1 MSIINF
7 YDMELN
13 ETSNI
18 TEQNNKLKIKLK
30 PHQLAA
36 LNKALEMEIYGT
48 IKYKISDTN
57 KLLSIM
63 NMLYSNIPYSLL
75 TQTNNNIIQ
84 ISTNVGI
91 FGDMVGYGKTLIA
104 LALISVNNVEN
115 IHINNTYSKTF
126 NNYKNYSYLNIS
138 SVNNLIVPSN
148 IIFNTTLV
156 IVPRGPVYI
165 QWENMIKT
173 HTTLKLLS
181 IENLTFI
188 KKHLPKYTQNNRQE
202 IIDYFNSFDLV
213 LIKNTTLKLL
223 YNYYYSDNNFNLIN
237 NWKRVIIDE
246 AHDIINQL
254 KVHINYNYLWMI
266 SGTYDDLLKKVY
278 NSNNSLIY
286 SNTSKELMN
295 DEFINLML
303 VKNNN
308 TFIKNSF
315 KIPEPI
321 EKYYLC
327 KLHNNINIIKNFI
340 SDSILDKINANDIS
354 GAIKDLGGK
363 NENEND
369 IIELVSKELKRE
381 LFNKQAERDY
391 ISNLD
396 ISSEQ
401 KLLKLKTINT
411 DIENQEEKIKN
422 LTERISYISSKT
434 CSICMELMTNPIL
447 IECTHIFCG
456 GCLIKWLKNNNSCPY
471 CRSTINGT
479 DKLIAIVNDTENN
492 NKNDNENIKK
502 EILSKEDTLLKIIND
517 KPNGKF
523 LIFSKNENSFEKIK
537 SELNK
542 SNKTFELLK
551 GNTSHMINILDKFK
565 SGEINIILLNTQ
577 YAGSGIDISCATD
590 VIIFHNMGLDKY
602 QAIGR
607 AQRVGRKDE
616 LYIHNLCYE
625 HEL

>member
-1 MSIINF
+1 MLKVNY

-13 ETSNI
+13 EMSEI
-18 TEQNNKLKIKLK
+18 ALQNDKLKIKLK

-36 LNKALEMEIYGT
+36 LNKALEMEINGT
-48 IKYKISDTN
+48 IRYKISNTT
-57 KLLSIM
+57 KLISLM
-63 NMLYSNIPYSLL
+63 NMLYSNIPLL

-91 FGDMVGYGKTLIA
+91 LGDMVGYGKTLIA
-104 LALISVNNVEN
+104 LALITVNNVEN
-115 IHINNTYSKTF
+115 IHINNTYSKSF
-126 NNYKNYSYLNIS
+126 NNHINYSYLNIS
-138 SVNNLIVPSN
+138 SLNNLIVPSN

-165 QWENMIKT
+165 QWVNMIKT
-173 HTTLKLLS
+173 HTSLNVLS

-188 KKHLPKYTQNNRQE
+188 KKHLPVFTQNNRNE
-202 IIDYFNSFDLV
+202 IIDFFNGYDLV

-223 YNYYYSDNNFNLIN
+223 YKYYYNDNNFNIIN

-266 SGTYDDLLKKVY
+266 SGTYDALLKKVY
-278 NSNNSLIY
+278 NNKNSLIY
-286 SNTSKELMN
+286 TNTVNELMN

-308 TFIKNSF
+308 NFIKNSF

-321 EKYYLC
+321 EKFYLC
-327 KLHNNINIIKNFI
+327 KLSNNFNVIKTFI
-340 SDSILDKINANDIS
+340 SDSILDKINANDIT
-354 GAIKDLGGK
+354 GAIKELGGK
-363 NENEND
+363 NETEND
-369 IIELVSKELKRE
+369 IIELVSRELKRD
-381 LFNKQAERDY
+381 LFNKEAERNY

-396 ISSEQ
+396 IPVEQ
-401 KLLKLKTINT
+401 KTTKLKTINAE
-411 DIENQEEKIKN
+411 IEQQVEKIKN

-434 CSICMELMTNPIL
+434 CSICMELIRNPIM

-456 GCLIKWLKNNNSCPY
+456 GCLIKWLKNNNSCPC
-471 CRSTINGT
+471 CRSNINGT
-479 DKLIAIVNDTENN
+479 DKLIAIVNENE
-492 NKNDNENIKK
+492 NENITP
-502 EILSKEDTLLKIIND
+502 EIILSKEETLLKIIRH
-517 KPNGKF
+517 KPDGRF

-542 SNKTFELLK
+542 NNNKYELLK
-551 GNTSHMINILDKFK
+551 GTTIHMINVLNKFK

-577 YAGSGIDISCATD
+577 YAGSGIDISYATD
-590 VIIFHNMGLDKY
+590 VIIFHNMGIDKH

-607 AQRVGRKDE
+607 AQRVGRTDK

>member
-1 MSIINF
+1 MSLVNY
-7 YDMELN
+7 YDIELN
-13 ETSNI
+13 ENSNI
-18 TEQNNKLKIKLK
+18 IEQNNKLKTKLK
-30 PHQLAA
+30 PHQLTA
-36 LNKALEMEIYGT
+36 LNKALDMEINGT
-48 IKYKISDTN
+48 IRYKISNTN

-75 TQTNNNIIQ
+75 TQANNNIIH

-104 LALISVNNVEN
+104 LALIAINNVEN

-126 NNYKNYSYLNIS
+126 NNSKNYSYLNIS
-138 SVNNLIVPSN
+138 SVNNLIIPSN
-148 IIFNTTLV
+148 NIFNTTLV

-173 HTTLKLLS
+173 HTSLKVLS

-188 KKHLPKYTQNNRQE
+188 KKHLPRFTGNNRE
-202 IIDYFNSFDLV
+202 AIINYFNNYDLV

-223 YNYYYSDNNFNLIN
+223 FNYYYHDSNYNIIN
-237 NWKRVIIDE
+237 SWRRVIIDE
-246 AHDIINQL
+246 AHDIINHL
-254 KVHINYNYLWMI
+254 KLHINYNYLWMI
-266 SGTYDDLLKKVY
+266 SGTYEDLLKKVY

-286 SNTSKELMN
+286 SNTAKELMN

-308 TFIKNSF
+308 NFIKNSF
-315 KIPEPI
+315 KLPEPI
-321 EKYYLC
+321 EKFYLC
-327 KLHNNINIIKNFI
+327 KLPNNINVIKNFI
-340 SDSILDKINANDIS
+340 TDSILDKINANDIT
-354 GAIKDLGGK
+354 GAIKELGGK
-363 NENEND
+363 NETEND
-369 IIELVSKELKRE
+369 IIDLVSKELKRE

-396 ISSEQ
+396 ITIEQ
-401 KLLKLKTINT
+401 KNSKLKTINNE
-411 DIENQEEKIKN
+411 IENQEEKIKN

-434 CSICMELMTNPIL
+434 CSICMELMTNPIM

-456 GCLIKWLKNNNSCPY
+456 GCLFKWLKNNNSCPY
-471 CRSTINGT
+471 CRKSINSM
-479 DKLIAIVNDTENN
+479 DKLIGIVNDNNNYEENN
-492 NKNDNENIKK
+492 NKN

-517 KPNGKF
+517 KPEGRF

-537 SELNK
+537 TELIKNNYK
-542 SNKTFELLK
+542 YELLK
-551 GNTSHMINILDKFK
+551 GSTSHMINILDKFK
-565 SGEINIILLNTQ
+565 LGEINIILLNTQ

-590 VIIFHNMGLDKY
+590 IIIFHNMGIDKQ

-607 AQRVGRKDE
+607 AQRVGRTNE

>member
-1 MSIINF
+1 MSLVNY
-7 YDMELN
+7 YDIELN

-36 LNKALEMEIYGT
+36 LNKALEMEIHGT
-48 IKYKISDTN
+48 IRYKISNTT

-75 TQTNNNIIQ
+75 TEVKNNIIH

-104 LALISVNNVEN
+104 LALISINDVEN

-138 SVNNLIVPSN
+138 SVNNLIVSSN

-173 HTTLKLLS
+173 NTSLNVLS

-188 KKHLPKYTQNNRQE
+188 KKNLPKFTGNNRQE
-202 IIDYFNSFDLV
+202 IIDYFNKYDLV
-213 LIKNTTLKLL
+213 LIKNTTLKSL
-223 YNYYYSDNNFNLIN
+223 YNYYYHDNNFNIIN
-237 NWKRVIIDE
+237 NWRRVIIDE

-266 SGTYDDLLKKVY
+266 SGTYEDLLKKVY
-278 NSNNSLIY
+278 NTNNSLIY
-286 SNTSKELMN
+286 TNTAKELMN

-303 VKNNN
+303 IKNNN
-308 TFIKNSF
+308 NFIKNSF

-327 KLHNNINIIKNFI
+327 KLPNNINVIKNFI
-340 SDSILDKINANDIS
+340 TDSILDKINANDIT
-354 GAIKDLGGK
+354 GAIKELGGK

-369 IIELVSKELKRE
+369 IIDLVSKELKRE
-381 LFNKQAERDY
+381 LFNKEAERDY
-391 ISNLD
+391 ITNLD
-396 ISSEQ
+396 ILPEQ
-401 KLLKLKTINT
+401 KATKLKAINIE
-411 DIENQEEKIKN
+411 IENQEEKIKN

-434 CSICMELMTNPIL
+434 CSICMELITNPIL

-456 GCLIKWLKNNNSCPY
+456 GCLIKWLKNNNNCPY
-471 CRSTINGT
+471 CRATINST
-479 DKLIAIVNDTENN
+479 DKLIAIDNNSNNNNNNQIENN
-492 NKNDNENIKK
+492 N
-502 EILSKEDTLLKIIND
+502 EILSKEDTLLKIIKE
-517 KPNGKF
+517 KPEGRF

-537 SELNK
+537 TELNK
-542 SNKTFELLK
+542 NNKTFELLK
-551 GNTSHMINILDKFK
+551 GTTSHMINVLDKFK

-577 YAGSGIDISCATD
+577 YAGSGIDISCASD
-590 VIIFHNMGLDKY
+590 VIIFHNMGIDKQ

-616 LYIHNLCYE
+616 LYIHNLYYE
-625 HEL
+625 HEF

>member
-1 MSIINF
+1 MSLVNY
-7 YDMELN
+7 YDIELN

-36 LNKALEMEIYGT
+36 LNKALEMEIHGT
-48 IKYKISDTN
+48 IRYKISNTT

-75 TQTNNNIIQ
+75 TEVKNNIIH

-104 LALISVNNVEN
+104 LALIAINDVEN

-138 SVNNLIVPSN
+138 SVNNLIVSSN

-173 HTTLKLLS
+173 NTSLNVLS

-188 KKHLPKYTQNNRQE
+188 KKNLPKFTGNNRQE
-202 IIDYFNSFDLV
+202 IIDYFNKYDLV
-213 LIKNTTLKLL
+213 LIKNTTLKSL
-223 YNYYYSDNNFNLIN
+223 YNYYYHDNNFNIIN
-237 NWKRVIIDE
+237 NWRRVIIDE

-266 SGTYDDLLKKVY
+266 SGTYEDLLKKVY
-278 NSNNSLIY
+278 NTNNSLIY
-286 SNTSKELMN
+286 TNTAKELMN

-303 VKNNN
+303 IKNNN
-308 TFIKNSF
+308 NFIKNSF

-327 KLHNNINIIKNFI
+327 KLPNNINVIKNFI
-340 SDSILDKINANDIS
+340 TDSILDKINANDIT
-354 GAIKDLGGK
+354 GAIKELGGK

-369 IIELVSKELKRE
+369 IIDLVSKELKRE
-381 LFNKQAERDY
+381 LFNKEAERDY
-391 ISNLD
+391 ITNLD
-396 ISSEQ
+396 ILPEQ
-401 KLLKLKTINT
+401 KATKLKAINIE
-411 DIENQEEKIKN
+411 IENQEEKIKN

-434 CSICMELMTNPIL
+434 CSICMELITNPIL

-456 GCLIKWLKNNNSCPY
+456 GCLIKWLKNNNNCPY
-471 CRSTINGT
+471 CRATINST
-479 DKLIAIVNDTENN
+479 DKLIAIDNNSNNNNNQIENN
-492 NKNDNENIKK
+492 NN
-502 EILSKEDTLLKIIND
+502 EILSKEDTLLKIIKEKLD
-517 KPNGKF
+517 GRF

-537 SELNK
+537 TELNK
-542 SNKTFELLK
+542 NNKTFELLK
-551 GNTSHMINILDKFK
+551 GTTSHMINVLDKFK

-590 VIIFHNMGLDKY
+590 VIIFHNMGIDKQ

-616 LYIHNLCYE
+616 LYIHNLYYE
-625 HEL
+625 HEF

>member
-1 MSIINF
+1 MSLVNY

-36 LNKALEMEIYGT
+36 LNKALEMEINGT
-48 IKYKISDTN
+48 IRYKISNTN

-75 TQTNNNIIQ
+75 VQSNNNIIQ

-104 LALISVNNVEN
+104 LALIAINNVEN

-173 HTTLKLLS
+173 HTTLKVLS
-181 IENLTFI
+181 IDNLTFI
-188 KKHLPKYTQNNRQE
+188 KKNLPKYTQNNRQE
-202 IIDYFNSFDLV
+202 IIDYFNKFDLV

-223 YNYYYSDNNFNLIN
+223 YRYYYADNNFNLIN

-266 SGTYDDLLKKVY
+266 SGTYEDLLKKVY

-286 SNTSKELMN
+286 TNTAKELMN

-303 VKNNN
+303 VKNNS

-321 EKYYLC
+321 EKFYLC
-327 KLHNNINIIKNFI
+327 KLPNNINVIKKFI
-340 SDSILDKINANDIS
+340 SDSVLDKINANDIS
-354 GAIKDLGGK
+354 GAIKELGGK
-363 NENEND
+363 NENETN

-391 ISNLD
+391 ISTLD
-396 ISSEQ
+396 IPLEQ
-401 KLLKLKTINT
+401 KNAKLKTIIT
-411 DIENQEEKIKN
+411 EIENQEEKIKN

-434 CSICMELMTNPIL
+434 CSICMELITNPIL

-471 CRSTINGT
+471 CRATINGT
-479 DKLIAIVNDTENN
+479 DKLIAIVNENENNNENN
-492 NKNDNENIKK
+492 NKTEVL
-502 EILSKEDTLLKIIND
+502 LSKEETLLKIITD
-517 KPNGKF
+517 KPDGRF
-523 LIFSKNENSFEKIK
+523 LVFSKNENSFEKIK

-542 SNKTFELLK
+542 TNKKFEILK

-590 VIIFHNMGLDKY
+590 VIIFHNMGIDKQ

-607 AQRVGRKDE
+607 AQRVGRTEE
-616 LYIHNLCYE
+616 LYIHNLCYD
-625 HEL
+625 HEF

>member
-1 MSIINF
+1 MSVVNY
-7 YDMELN
+7 YDIELN
-13 ETSNI
+13 ERSNL

-36 LNKALEMEIYGT
+36 LNKALEMEIHGT
-48 IKYKISDTN
+48 IRYKISNTN

-75 TQTNNNIIQ
+75 TQSNNNIIQ

-104 LALISVNNVEN
+104 LALIAVNNVEN

-165 QWENMIKT
+165 QWENMIKN
-173 HTTLKLLS
+173 HTSLKVLA
-181 IENLTFI
+181 IDNLTYI
-188 KKHLPKYTQNNRQE
+188 KKNLPKYTQNNRQE
-202 IIDYFNSFDLV
+202 IINYFNKFDLV

-266 SGTYDDLLKKVY
+266 SGTYEDLLKKVY

-286 SNTSKELMN
+286 TNTAKELMN

-308 TFIKNSF
+308 IFIKNSF

-321 EKYYLC
+321 EKFYLC
-327 KLHNNINIIKNFI
+327 KLPNNINVIKKFI
-340 SDSILDKINANDIS
+340 SDSVLDKINANDIT
-354 GAIKDLGGK
+354 GAIKELGGK

-391 ISNLD
+391 ITTLD
-396 ISSEQ
+396 IQLEQ
-401 KLLKLKTINT
+401 KNAKLKTINAE
-411 DIENQEEKIKN
+411 IENQEEKIKN

-434 CSICMELMTNPIL
+434 CSICMELITNPIL

-471 CRSTINGT
+471 CRLTINGT
-479 DKLIAIVNDTENN
+479 DKLIAIS
-492 NKNDNENIKK
+492 NKNENENESSNV
-502 EILSKEDTLLKIIND
+502 EILLSKEETLLKIISE
-517 KPNGKF
+517 KPDGRF

-537 SELNK
+537 LELNK
-542 SNKTFELLK
+542 TNNSFEILK
-551 GNTSHMINILDKFK
+551 GNTSHMINVLDKFK

-590 VIIFHNMGLDKY
+590 VIIFHNMGIDKQ

-625 HEL
+625 HEF

>member
-1 MSIINF
+1 MSLVNY
-7 YDMELN
+7 YDIELN
-13 ETSNI
+13 ENSNI
-18 TEQNNKLKIKLK
+18 IEQNNKLKIKLK

-36 LNKALEMEIYGT
+36 LNKALDMEINGT
-48 IKYKISDTN
+48 IRYKISNTN
-57 KLLSIM
+57 KLLSLM

-75 TQTNNNIIQ
+75 TQANNNIIH

-104 LALISVNNVEN
+104 LALISINNVEN

-126 NNYKNYSYLNIS
+126 NNCKNYSYLNIS
-138 SVNNLIVPSN
+138 SVNNLIITSN
-148 IIFNTTLV
+148 NIFNTTLV

-173 HTTLKLLS
+173 TTSLKVLS

-188 KKHLPKYTQNNRQE
+188 KKHLPRFTGNNRQE
-202 IIDYFNSFDLV
+202 IIEYFNSYDLV

-223 YNYYYSDNNFNLIN
+223 FDYYRNDNNYNIIN
-237 NWKRVIIDE
+237 SWKRVIIDE

-266 SGTYDDLLKKVY
+266 SGTYEDLLKKVY

-286 SNTSKELMN
+286 TNTAKELMN

-315 KIPEPI
+315 KLPEPI

-327 KLHNNINIIKNFI
+327 KLSNNINVIKNFI
-340 SDSILDKINANDIS
+340 TESILDKINANDIS

-363 NENEND
+363 NETEND
-369 IIELVSKELKRE
+369 IIDLVSKELKRE

-396 ISSEQ
+396 ITIDQ
-401 KLLKLKTINT
+401 KNAKLKAINIE
-411 DIENQEEKIKN
+411 IENQEEKIKN

-434 CSICMELMTNPIL
+434 CSICMELMTNPIM

-471 CRSTINGT
+471 CRKSINGM
-479 DKLIAIVNDTENN
+479 DKLIAIVNDDTNNIIENN
-492 NKNDNENIKK
+492 NKT
-502 EILSKEDTLLKIIND
+502 EILSKENTLLKIINE
-517 KPNGKF
+517 KPDGRF

-537 SELNK
+537 TELIKNNYK
-542 SNKTFELLK
+542 FELLK
-551 GNTSHMINILDKFK
+551 GTTSHMINVLDKFK

-590 VIIFHNMGLDKY
+590 IIIFHNMGIDKQ

>member
-1 MSIINF
+1 MSLVNY
-7 YDMELN
+7 YDIELN
-13 ETSNI
+13 ENSNI
-18 TEQNNKLKIKLK
+18 IEQNNKLKTKLK
-30 PHQLAA
+30 PHQLTA
-36 LNKALEMEIYGT
+36 LNKALDMEINGT
-48 IKYKISDTN
+48 IRYKISNTN

-75 TQTNNNIIQ
+75 TQANNNIIH

-104 LALISVNNVEN
+104 LALIAINNVEN

-126 NNYKNYSYLNIS
+126 NNSKNYSYLNIS
-138 SVNNLIVPSN
+138 SVNNLIIPSN
-148 IIFNTTLV
+148 NIFNTTLV

-173 HTTLKLLS
+173 HTSLKVLS

-188 KKHLPKYTQNNRQE
+188 KKHLPRFTGNNRE
-202 IIDYFNSFDLV
+202 TIINYFNNYDLV

-223 YNYYYSDNNFNLIN
+223 FNYYYHDSNYNIIN
-237 NWKRVIIDE
+237 SWRRVIIDE
-246 AHDIINQL
+246 AHDIINHL
-254 KVHINYNYLWMI
+254 KIHINYNYLWMI
-266 SGTYDDLLKKVY
+266 SGTYEDLLKKVY

-286 SNTSKELMN
+286 SNTAKELMN

-308 TFIKNSF
+308 NFIKNSF
-315 KIPEPI
+315 KLPEPI
-321 EKYYLC
+321 EKFYLC
-327 KLHNNINIIKNFI
+327 KLPNNINVIKNFI
-340 SDSILDKINANDIS
+340 TDSILDKINANDIT
-354 GAIKDLGGK
+354 GAIKELGGK
-363 NENEND
+363 NETEND
-369 IIELVSKELKRE
+369 IIDLVSKELKRE

-396 ISSEQ
+396 ITIEQ
-401 KLLKLKTINT
+401 KNAKLKIINNE
-411 DIENQEEKIKN
+411 IENQEEKIKN

-434 CSICMELMTNPIL
+434 CSICMELMTNPIM

-456 GCLIKWLKNNNSCPY
+456 GCLFKWLKNNNSCPY
-471 CRSTINGT
+471 CRKSINSM
-479 DKLIAIVNDTENN
+479 DKLIGIVNDNNDDEENN
-492 NKNDNENIKK
+492 NKN

-517 KPNGKF
+517 KPEGRF

-537 SELNK
+537 TELIKNNYK
-542 SNKTFELLK
+542 YELLK
-551 GNTSHMINILDKFK
+551 GSTSHMINILDKFK
-565 SGEINIILLNTQ
+565 LGEINIILLNTQ

-590 VIIFHNMGLDKY
+590 IIIFHNMGIDKQ

-607 AQRVGRKDE
+607 AQRVGRTNE

>member
-1 MSIINF
+1 MLKVNY

-13 ETSNI
+13 EMSEI
-18 TEQNNKLKIKLK
+18 ALQNDKLKIKLK

-36 LNKALEMEIYGT
+36 LNKALEMEINGT
-48 IKYKISDTN
+48 IRYKISNTT
-57 KLLSIM
+57 KLISLM
-63 NMLYSNIPYSLL
+63 NMLYSNIPLL

-91 FGDMVGYGKTLIA
+91 LGDMVGYGKTLIA
-104 LALISVNNVEN
+104 LALITVNNVEN
-115 IHINNTYSKTF
+115 IHINNTYSKSF
-126 NNYKNYSYLNIS
+126 NNHINYSYLNIS
-138 SVNNLIVPSN
+138 SLNNLIVPSN

-165 QWENMIKT
+165 QWVNMIKT
-173 HTTLKLLS
+173 HTSLNVLS

-188 KKHLPKYTQNNRQE
+188 KKHLPVFTQNNRNE
-202 IIDYFNSFDLV
+202 IIDFFNGYDLV

-223 YNYYYSDNNFNLIN
+223 YKYYYNDNNFNIIN

-266 SGTYDDLLKKVY
+266 SGTYDALLKKVY
-278 NSNNSLIY
+278 NNKNSLIY
-286 SNTSKELMN
+286 TNTVNELMN

-308 TFIKNSF
+308 NFIKNSF

-321 EKYYLC
+321 EKFYLC
-327 KLHNNINIIKNFI
+327 KLSNNFNVIKTFI
-340 SDSILDKINANDIS
+340 SDSILDKINANDIT
-354 GAIKDLGGK
+354 GAIKELGGK
-363 NENEND
+363 NETEND
-369 IIELVSKELKRE
+369 IIELVSRELKRD
-381 LFNKQAERDY
+381 LFNKEAERNY

-396 ISSEQ
+396 IPVEQ
-401 KLLKLKTINT
+401 KTTKLKTINAE
-411 DIENQEEKIKN
+411 IEQQVEKIKN

-434 CSICMELMTNPIL
+434 CSICMELIRNPIM

-456 GCLIKWLKNNNSCPY
+456 GCLIKWLKNNNSCPC
-471 CRSTINGT
+471 CRSNINGT
-479 DKLIAIVNDTENN
+479 DKLIAIVNENE
-492 NKNDNENIKK
+492 NENITP
-502 EILSKEDTLLKIIND
+502 EIILSKEETLLKIIRH
-517 KPNGKF
+517 KPDGRF

-542 SNKTFELLK
+542 NNNKYELLK
-551 GNTSHMINILDKFK
+551 GTTTHMINVLNKFK

-577 YAGSGIDISCATD
+577 YAGSGIDISYATD
-590 VIIFHNMGLDKY
+590 VIIFHNMGIDKH

-607 AQRVGRKDE
+607 AQRVGRTDK